1 MPNLGISFPVA
12 YNAYQIFNTCMWI
25 DNTTKVVLNFFYNPK
40 VEKTG
45 RKQICRTQNSVWC
58 EEHRIVHKW

>member
-40 VEKTG
+40 VEK
-45 RKQICRTQNSVWC
+45 Q
-58 EEHRIVHKW
+58 EENKYVEHKIVCGV